1 MTASEYLAWER
12 EQPDRHEFLDGEV
25 FAMAGGTLRH
35 NALVAAVTTEL
46 GVRMRGGPCR
56 VLSADQR
63 IVARDGEHYVYA
75 DASVV
80 CGVVEL
86 AANTNDVLANP
97 SVVVEV
103 LSKSTEAYDRG
114 KKWDGYQRIGSV
126 TDYLLLAQSTARVE
140 HFQRGED
147 GEWTYRVAE
156 KGGRVA
162 LRNGVLLEVDAIYA
176 GAFELEGE

>member
-63 IVARDGEHYVYA
+63 IVAREGEHYV
-75 DASVV
+75 
-80 CGVVEL
+80 
-86 AANTNDVLANP
+86 
-97 SVVVEV
+97 
-103 LSKSTEAYDRG
+103 
-114 KKWDGYQRIGSV
+114 
-126 TDYLLLAQSTARVE
+126 
-140 HFQRGED
+140 
-147 GEWTYRVAE
+147 
-156 KGGRVA
+156 
-162 LRNGVLLEVDAIYA
+162 
-176 GAFELEGE
+176 